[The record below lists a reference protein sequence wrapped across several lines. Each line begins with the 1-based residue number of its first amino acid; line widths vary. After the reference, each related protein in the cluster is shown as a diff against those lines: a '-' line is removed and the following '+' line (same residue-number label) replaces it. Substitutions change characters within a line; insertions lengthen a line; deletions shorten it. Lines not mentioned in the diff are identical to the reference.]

1 MPLGCCV
8 GWREG
13 GPVFP
18 HFEGP
23 GWKALILNLLAP
35 TAPHPHSSPK
45 PCTKCHPRLHCSH
58 LTLCAG
64 PGPSVVWASWS
75 SQDLKKPKTW
85 VYGLCE
91 VPLLRRDGESPPLYG
106 SLNLDAI
113 RGNQPKTLR
122 QLLPQDYSQPAK
134 GIRVII
140 QSLDF

>member
-1 MPLGCCV
+1 MESTHSEPPGSHSPSPSQLPKTLYQVPPPPLLL
-8 GWREG
+8 
-13 GPVFP
+13 PP
-18 HFEGP
+18 H
-23 GWKALILNLLAP
+23 
-35 TAPHPHSSPK
+35 
-45 PCTKCHPRLHCSH
+45 
-58 LTLCAG
+58 TLCAG

-91 VPLLRRDGESPPLYG
+91 VPSLRRDGESPPLYG

>member
-1 MPLGCCV
+1 MV
-8 GWREG
+8 W
-13 GPVFP
+13 
-18 HFEGP
+18 
-23 GWKALILNLLAP
+23 
-35 TAPHPHSSPK
+35 
-45 PCTKCHPRLHCSH
+45 
-58 LTLCAG
+58 TL
-64 PGPSVVWASWS
+64 WS

-91 VPLLRRDGESPPLYG
+91 VPLLRRDGESPPLYS